1 MTLTFKG
8 AVKSI
13 TSAHV
18 KRALSQID
26 LGPIPRNRRSTKWC
40 LKVGNAR
47 YPPKYVLSLAVANA
61 IGRKL
66 SPSDHRGGEGTNKI
80 LRSLGFEIISCSGG
94 SNVAED

>member
-1 MTLTFKG
+1 MTFKE

-18 KRALSQID
+18 KRALSQIN

-40 LKVGNAR
+40 LKVGNVR
-47 YPPKYVLSLAVANA
+47 YPPKYVLSLAVENS
-61 IGRKL
+61 IGHKL
-66 SPSDHRGGEGTNKI
+66 SPSDHSGGDHTNKV